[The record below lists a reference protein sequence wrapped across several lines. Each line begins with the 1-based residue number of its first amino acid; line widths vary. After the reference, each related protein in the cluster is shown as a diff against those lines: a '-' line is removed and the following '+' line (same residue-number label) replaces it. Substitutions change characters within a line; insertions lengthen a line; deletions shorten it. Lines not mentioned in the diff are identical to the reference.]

1 MVCGGNYDWGSVT
14 ILTLVLKG
22 LFGWEGERIG
32 AFSASGWAGR
42 GRCGLH

>member
-32 AFSASGWAGR
+32 AFFPLAYELFDWLGR
-42 GRCGLH
+42 